1 MLYNCEGQILQYY
14 FNKHSSW
21 ALKQKSV
28 RRIQWRI
35 CLRVKWKD
43 GRRGRRGPPKWS

>member
-1 MLYNCEGQILQYY
+1 MLCNCEGQILQYY
-14 FNKHSSW
+14 FDKHSSW

-28 RRIQWRI
+28 RHTQWRI

-43 GRRGRRGPPKWS
+43 GRRGPPKQSYWS